1 MQKTKRAQVFAAPDA
16 GIIGSVTLLVI
27 FGLMLVFDASYGKAG
42 DSAHYNYDT
51 MYFFK
56 KQIYWASG
64 GAILMYLSSLLNFK
78 FLKCITNASMVVT
91 IFLLVAVLFAGNEV
105 NGAMRWFKIGPL
117 SIQPA
122 EFAKITVVLYFA
134 KLLTS
139 KRFNFKRMS
148 EQWIIPILVFMC
160 VCGLVVIEPDL
171 GTAIVIFGAILSVLF
186 MAGMRKRHF
195 FSLVTI
201 SLALAAAATFSK
213 PYRIERLK
221 TYLDPWRDPFGSGFQ
236 ILHSLIALGSG
247 GIFGVGLCEG
257 REKLYIPAA
266 STDFIFSTFAEEAGM
281 IACFVLLGIFF
292 FINYRGF
299 EIARKSKSAYG
310 ALIAVGMTSIISLQ
324 ALINVGVVSGA
335 IPATGVPLPFISYGG
350 SSLVTMMTAAGLL
363 LAVSKQINEE
373 DQDTNED
380 SNYGRGNGGPHISGS
395 KRRPS
400 PSKKT
405 RRR

>member
-1 MQKTKRAQVFAAPDA
+1 MEQCD
-16 GIIGSVTLLVI
+16 G
-27 FGLMLVFDASYGKAG
+27 
-42 DSAHYNYDT
+42 
-51 MYFFK
+51 FK
-56 KQIYWASG
+56 
-64 GAILMYLSSLLNFK
+64 
-78 FLKCITNASMVVT
+78 V
-91 IFLLVAVLFAGNEV
+91 
-105 NGAMRWFKIGPL
+105 GPL

-122 EFAKITVVLYFA
+122 EFAKITIVLFFA

-139 KRFNFKRMS
+139 KRFNLKRIS
-148 EQWIIPILVFMC
+148 EQWIIPIFIFAG
-160 VCGLVVIEPDL
+160 VCGLVAIEPDL
-171 GTAIVIFGAILSVLF
+171 GTAIVIFGTILSVLF

-201 SLALAAAATFSK
+201 SLLLAAIATFSK

-380 SNYGRGNGGPHISGS
+380 SNYGRGNGGGPHISGA

-405 RRR
+405 RR